1 MKKNIMCVIGTR
13 PEAIK
18 MAPVVM
24 AMRRSGR
31 LRPVVVATAQ
41 HREMLDTALAGFGLR
56 AAIDLDLMRPD
67 QPQEQLMARLLTTL
81 VPLFRRRRPAA
92 VLAEGDTATVFAA
105 ALAAYLTQTPF
116 GHVEAGLRTGDL
128 AAPFPEEGYRHM
140 LAAVTRWHFAP
151 ARSAAANLRREN
163 IPAARIH
170 CTGNTVIDALHWT
183 LRRTA
188 PPAWLLTLPPRP
200 RVLVTIHRR
209 ESFGAPLLRIFT
221 ALRRLARRYPDVEW
235 CYPVHPNPQV
245 RLPARR
251 LLGGTGNIRLLPPLP
266 YCEMAHLLRCC
277 GFVVTDS
284 GGLQEEAP
292 ALGIPVV
299 VARDKSERVDAV
311 RAGTVVVAGTQTA
324 PLVRAVRRLLDDPR
338 AYRAMARRKN
348 PYGNGRAAER
358 IVRVLERELG

>member
-1 MKKNIMCVIGTR
+1 MKKTVFCVIGTR

-24 AMRRSGR
+24 ALQRSR
-31 LRPVVVATAQ
+31 TLRPLVVATAQ
-41 HREMLDTALAGFGLR
+41 HREMLDSALAGFGLR
-56 AAIDLDLMRPD
+56 AAVDLDLMRPN

-105 ALAAYLTQTPF
+105 AVAAYLTQTPF
-116 GHVEAGLRTGDL
+116 GHVEAGLRTDDL

-151 ARSAAANLRREN
+151 ARSAVANLRREN
-163 IPAARIH
+163 VPARLIH
-170 CTGNTVIDALHWT
+170 CTGNTVIDALRWT
-183 LRRTA
+183 LANTA

-209 ESFGAPLLRIFT
+209 ESFGAPLGRIFT
-221 ALRRLARRYPDVEW
+221 ALRELARRYPAVEW
-235 CYPVHPNPQV
+235 CYPVHPNPKV
-245 RLPARR
+245 SIPAQRR
-251 LLGGTGNIRLLPPLP
+251 LRGVKNIRLLQPLP
-266 YCEMAHLLRCC
+266 YPDMAHLLLRC
-277 GFVVTDS
+277 GFVLTDS

-299 VARDKSERVDAV
+299 VAREKSERVDAV
-311 RAGTVVVAGTQTA
+311 RAGTVLLAGTQVA
-324 PLVRAVRRLLDDPR
+324 PLVRAVRRLLDRPR

-348 PYGNGRAAER
+348 PYGSGQAARKIVAIMER
-358 IVRVLERELG
+358 SLR